1 MPIVTQNGR
10 LPLHYGLEKQ
20 ASVEVVQAV
29 LAAYPD
35 ATKEKDKV
43 WLPAA
48 S

>member
-1 MPIVTQNGR
+1 M
-10 LPLHYGLEKQ
+10 LPLHVAFEKE

-35 ATKEKDKV
+35 AVKEKDQV
-43 WLPAA
+43 RLLAV